1 MPDAWKGLDA
11 AFAELEAE
19 CTEVARGLTVRIWN
33 GILSKTPQYEGRMA
47 ASWSYSIGA
56 PEYVD
61 RSALVS
67 PDPTGQGDF
76 THLGYYKHGVD
87 PIYKGHPVAIG
98 VANSTNQGKDKAF
111 KLGDTIYIANGVDHG
126 EGAYSGAVEDGN
138 VILRAENL
146 PGAPVSRT
154 LDWASVY
161 FNDISPQKAMSLK
174 VLTIG
179 SPDASSNS

>member
-1 MPDAWKGLDA
+1 MPSAWKGLDE

-19 CTEVARGLTVRIWN
+19 LTDVARGLTVRIWS

-61 RSALVS
+61 RSHLVS
-67 PDPTGQGDF
+67 PDPFGQGDF
-76 THLGYYKHGVD
+76 THLGYYKDGVV
-87 PIYKGHPVAIG
+87 PLYKGAPAAIA
-98 VANSTNQGKDKAF
+98 VSNSANAGRDKAF
-111 KLGDTIYIANGVDHG
+111 KLGDVVYISNGVNHG
-126 EGAYSGAVEDGN
+126 EGEYSQAIEDGN
-138 VILRAENL
+138 ILLRAENL

-161 FNDISPQKAMSLK
+161 FNDVSPPKAASLK
-174 VLTIG
+174 ALTIG
-179 SPDASSNS
+179 SSDASSNS